1 MANLIIELAL
11 YNDIIKQNIVGAILS
26 LEGMSIMQ
34 RVEKLSPNAIKN
46 IKCNAK

>member
-1 MANLIIELAL
+1 MANLIIQLAL

-26 LEGMSIMQ
+26 LEVMQ